1 MGRQLANEVLRI
13 MHNHSRI
20 HVTDSISFVGKLR
33 SPVLIAGVLAALCL
47 PGAAPVLAAD
57 NDGIVIRPANY
68 DPADELAYT
77 RLKGEV
83 EPGKSANGKYW
94 NQPISDLRAAE
105 AGAGPSD
112 NASRE
117 GEVPASAASGSSAPR
132 MSYAAAYA
140 QIPFSRPEYEA
151 NPGYRHD
158 AALELMMGTM
168 RPTTIMRMTMPYF
181 SRYPD
186 LFRYKYPVFPYPG
199 MGDGASNMM
208 NMNMFWNTSLIAY

>member
-1 MGRQLANEVLRI
+1 
-13 MHNHSRI
+13 MHNNSR
-20 HVTDSISFVGKLR
+20 F
-33 SPVLIAGVLAALCL
+33 PVSGLIDNFCAPALIAGVLATLCL

-83 EPGKSANGKYW
+83 EAGKSANGKFW
-94 NQPISDLRAAE
+94 NQPVSDLRAAE
-105 AGAGPSD
+105 AGASPSD

-117 GEVPASAASGSSAPR
+117 GEAPASAASGPSEPR

-140 QIPFSRPEYEA
+140 QIPFSRSEYEA

-158 AALELMMGTM
+158 AALELMMGAM
-168 RPTTIMRMTMPYF
+168 RPTTIMRTTSPYF

-186 LFRYKYPVFPYPG
+186 LFRYKYPVYPYPN
-199 MGDGASNMM
+199 MGGGSSNM
-208 NMNMFWNTSLIAY
+208 NMNMNWNTSLIAY